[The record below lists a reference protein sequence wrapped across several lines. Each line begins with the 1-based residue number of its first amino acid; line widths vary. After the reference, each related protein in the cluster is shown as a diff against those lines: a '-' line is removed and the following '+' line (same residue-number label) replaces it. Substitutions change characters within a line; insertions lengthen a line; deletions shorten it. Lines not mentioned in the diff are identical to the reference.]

1 MRVPNRSNLSQ
12 AEIVAIYNARK
23 KERNRRLAR
32 YDEAIRLLRELATQP
47 TDPQRWREKAH
58 EARAFLAAEPK
69 EGKVAG

>member
-1 MRVPNRSNLSQ
+1 MAYLHGNAAKQ
-12 AEIVAIYNARK
+12 KAYEDENAR
-23 KERNRRLAR
+23 RLSR